1 MSDPLAERIRQA
13 EQKGL
18 LHRESPFVLG
28 VPAFKVYDSLE
39 GSEAGRETV
48 LIQGIIDVWFEEEG
62 QIVLLDYKTDAVRQ
76 GEEQRLI
83 DRYQLQLEYY
93 RQALEQLEHKAVKET
108 VIYSFGLGK
117 SIEIPMGR
125 GSGK

>member
-1 MSDPLAERIRQA
+1 
-13 EQKGL
+13 
-18 LHRESPFVLG
+18 LG
-28 VPAFKVYDSLE
+28 FPASKVSDSLE

-117 SIEIPMGR
+117 SIEIPRGR